1 MIRRPPRSTRTD
13 TLFPYTT
20 LFRSQQARDQ
30 GMATVISAPTTVT
43 EDGFEV
49 TQRASIQVYQPLY
62 QPGMPTM
69 TVQQR
74 RAASIG
80 WAGIR
85 VALNEAL
92 AGLGRD
98 ASLLDATRQAVG
110 SGGTAGGRHG
120 RGAGGGQM
128 G

>member
-1 MIRRPPRSTRTD
+1 
-13 TLFPYTT
+13 
-20 LFRSQQARDQ
+20 
-30 GMATVISAPTTVT
+30 MATVISAPTTVT

-85 VALNEAL
+85 VDLNEAL
-92 AGLGRD
+92 AGLGLD
-98 ASLLDATRQAVG
+98 DSLLDVTMQAEGSDVIAESRPGVG
-110 SGGTAGGRHG
+110 ERVARADLVSRSDEHPSEPQPLMRTSYAVFCL
-120 RGAGGGQM
+120 
-128 G
+128 

>member
-1 MIRRPPRSTRTD
+1 
-13 TLFPYTT
+13 
-20 LFRSQQARDQ
+20 
-30 GMATVISAPTTVT
+30 MATVISAPTTVT

-85 VALNEAL
+85 VDLNAAL
-92 AGLGRD
+92 AGHGLDDSR
-98 ASLLDATRQAVG
+98 AEEHTSALQSLMRISYVVCCLKNKHV
-110 SGGTAGGRHG
+110 RHTTDQ
-120 RGAGGGQM
+120 RECKCR
-128 G
+128 